1 VSVEEVMQLAGVAA
15 LTLPP
20 TLLHPLSHTNEPED
34 KVKDCSLFKHASKVE
49 EQEMERKSF
58 IDDETKYREAFAKSD
73 GGKGKVKT
81 TQVRTEHSV
90 CVVA

>member
-1 VSVEEVMQLAGVAA
+1 VEEVMQLAGVAA

-34 KVKDCSLFKHASKVE
+34 KVVDCSLFKPASKVQ

-58 IDDETKYREAFAKSD
+58 IDEEAKYREAFAKSD

-81 TQVRTEHSV
+81 TQVRAEHFV